1 MFRYVVFLLL
11 LITTLNAQQINPLV
25 DLTPLGSGLEI
36 KYKNLNSTEQIK
48 VWIYF
53 KDKGSLEKQMPLN
66 AKSIL
71 TEKSIARRA
80 KTLGAEKVFDIR
92 DLPVS
97 QNYVNTVSGNVS
109 KIRQTSKWFNA
120 VTAVVTKAQIDNL
133 RQLPFISE
141 IEIVASY
148 GSGKP
153 ETAVDVD
160 DEISKSILA
169 DSLNYGTGRKQV
181 DQINVIPL
189 HNRGIRGQGVMVA
202 VIDNGFRLMT
212 HESFATMNIVAGYD
226 FVDNDP
232 NPAPPPSAPSSYG
245 AHGVNTLSTIGGYKA
260 GQLVGPAYKANFIL
274 ARTEND
280 ASETPLEEDNWVR
293 AIEWAESLGVDV
305 TSTSLGYLTYDSP
318 YTDWTWQDMNGNTTV
333 ITKAANRADS
343 LGVIVVNSAGNEASV
358 GTPNTL
364 VAPADGFNIITAGAV
379 DSFGVM
385 SYFSSYGPTSDGR
398 IKPDVMAMGTAVK
411 VASSTSTTGYS
422 RVNGTSFS
430 CPLSAGVAALVLSA
444 HPSLT
449 NTQVRD
455 AMKRTA
461 NRYKNPD
468 NYYGWGILNATAAAD
483 FYKPNLYHT
492 PITGIQLNSPVTI
505 IATVNSVI
513 PLNLDSCKV
522 VYGVNGSFS
531 DYVNV
536 LPTGNPNEYSANI
549 PALGTGNTV
558 NYFISIQNI
567 DKDFAKSPINSPT
580 EYYSYNIGGTTIS
593 QQLSTGWN
601 LVSIPLQLA
610 DYQSTTI
617 FTSSASQVYGYQNG
631 YVTKATLQNGK
642 GYWVK
647 YNSDHSI
654 ELSGYIRTGDTVNVT
669 QGWNLIGGISS
680 PVAVS
685 SIIEEPASIILS
697 SLYNYNNNLY
707 EVATTIEPGK
717 GYWVK
722 VSANGKLILNSS
734 GKK

>member
-11 LITTLNAQQINPLV
+11 VITTLNAQQFSTLV
-25 DLTPLGSGLEI
+25 GLAPLGSGLES

-53 KDKGSLEKQMPLN
+53 KDKGSLEKQTSLN
-66 AKSIL
+66 AKSFL
-71 TEKSIARRA
+71 TEKALARRA
-80 KTLGAEKVFDIR
+80 KTLGANKVFDTR

-97 QNYVNTVSGNVS
+97 QNYLNTVYGNVS
-109 KIRQTSKWFNA
+109 KVRQTSKWFNA
-120 VTAVVTKAQIDNL
+120 VTAVVTKEQIDNL
-133 RQLPFISE
+133 RQLPFIKE

-148 GSGKP
+148 GKVKP
-153 ETAVDVD
+153 ETVADVKE
-160 DEISKSILA
+160 EISKSILA

-189 HNRGIRGQGVMVA
+189 HNRGIRGEGIMVA

-226 FVDNDP
+226 FVDNDT
-232 NPAPPPSAPSSYG
+232 NPAPPPTAPISYG
-245 AHGVNTLSTIGGYKA
+245 GHGVNTLSTIGGYKV

-305 TSTSLGYLTYDSP
+305 TSTSLGYLTYDFP

-343 LGVIVVNSAGNEASV
+343 LGIFVVNSAGNEASV

-364 VAPADGFNIITAGAV
+364 IAPADGLNIVTAGAV
-379 DSFGVM
+379 DSFGVR

-411 VASSTSTTGYS
+411 VASSTLTTGYS

-430 CPLSAGVAALVLSA
+430 CPLTAGVAALVLSA

-449 NTQVRD
+449 NTQVRE
-455 AMKRTA
+455 AMKSTA
-461 NRYKNPD
+461 SRSNSPD

-483 FYKPNLYHT
+483 FFKPILYHT
-492 PITGIQLNSPVTI
+492 PINRIQLNLPVTI
-505 IATVNSVI
+505 IATVNSAI

-522 VYGVNGSFS
+522 VYGINGSFT
-531 DYVNV
+531 DYVN
-536 LPTGNPNEYSANI
+536 LEPTVNPNEYTANI
-549 PALGTGNTV
+549 PALGKGNNV
-558 NYFISIQNI
+558 NYFFSIQNI
-567 DKDFAKSPINSPT
+567 DKDLAKSPINYPA
-580 EYYSYNIGGTTIS
+580 EYYSYLIDETTIS

-601 LVSIPLQLA
+601 LVSVPLQLT
-610 DYQSTTI
+610 DYQTSTI
-617 FTSSASQVYGYQNG
+617 FPSSSSQVYSYQNG
-631 YVTKATLQNGK
+631 YLTKSTLQNGK

-647 YNSDHSI
+647 YDSNQSI
-654 ELSGYIRTGDTVNVT
+654 EFFGVVRTIDTIVVT
-669 QGWNLIGGISS
+669 QGWNIIGGLSS

-685 SIIEEPASIILS
+685 SIIEEPASIISS

-707 EVATTIEPGK
+707 EAATTIEPGK
-717 GYWVK
+717 GYWLK
-722 VSANGKLILNSS
+722 VSQNGKLILNSI

>member
-11 LITTLNAQQINPLV
+11 VITTLNAQQFSPLV
-25 DLTPLGSGLEI
+25 RLAPLGSGLES
-36 KYKNLNSTEQIK
+36 KYKNLNSTEKIK

-53 KDKGSLEKQMPLN
+53 KDKGSLEKQTSLN
-66 AKSIL
+66 AKSFL
-71 TEKSIARRA
+71 TEKALARRA
-80 KTLGAEKVFDIR
+80 KTLGANKVFDTR

-97 QNYVNTVSGNVS
+97 QNYLNTVYGNVS
-109 KIRQTSKWFNA
+109 KVRQTSKWFNA
-120 VTAVVTKAQIDNL
+120 VSAVVTKEQIDNL
-133 RQLPFISE
+133 RQLPFIKE

-148 GSGKP
+148 GKVKP
-153 ETAVDVD
+153 ETVADVKE
-160 DEISKSILA
+160 EISKSILA
-169 DSLNYGTGRKQV
+169 DSLDYGTGRKQV

-189 HNRGIRGQGVMVA
+189 HNRGIRGEGVMVA

-226 FVDNDP
+226 FVDNDT
-232 NPAPPPSAPSSYG
+232 NPAPPPTAPINYG
-245 AHGVNTLSTIGGYKA
+245 AHGVNTLSTIGGYKV

-305 TSTSLGYLTYDSP
+305 TSTSLGYLTYDFP

-343 LGVIVVNSAGNEASV
+343 LGIIVVNSAGNEASV

-364 VAPADGFNIITAGAV
+364 IAPADGLNIVTAGAV
-379 DSFGVM
+379 DSFGVR
-385 SYFSSYGPTSDGR
+385 SYFSSYGPTYDGR

-411 VASSTSTTGYS
+411 VASSTLTTAYS

-430 CPLSAGVAALVLSA
+430 CPLTAGVAALVLSA

-449 NTQVRD
+449 NTQVRE
-455 AMKRTA
+455 AMKSTA
-461 NRYKNPD
+461 SRSNSPD

-483 FYKPNLYHT
+483 FFKPILYHT
-492 PITGIQLNSPVTI
+492 PINRIQLNLPVPI
-505 IATVNSVI
+505 IATVNSAI

-522 VYGVNGSFS
+522 VYGINGSFT
-531 DYVNV
+531 DYVN
-536 LPTGNPNEYSANI
+536 LEPTVNPNEYTANI
-549 PALGTGNTV
+549 PALGKGNNV
-558 NYFISIQNI
+558 NYFFSIQNI
-567 DKDFAKSPINSPT
+567 DKDLAKAPINYPA
-580 EYYSYNIGGTTIS
+580 EYYSYLIDETTIS

-601 LVSIPLQLA
+601 LVSVPLQLT
-610 DYQSTTI
+610 DYQTSTI
-617 FTSSASQVYGYQNG
+617 FPSSSSQVYSYQNG
-631 YVTKATLQNGK
+631 YLTKSTLQNGK

-647 YNSDHSI
+647 YDSNQSI
-654 ELSGYIRTGDTVNVT
+654 EFFGVVRTIDTIVVT
-669 QGWNLIGGISS
+669 QGWNIIGGLSS

-685 SIIEEPASIILS
+685 SIIEEPASIISS

-707 EVATTIEPGK
+707 EAATTIEPGK
-717 GYWVK
+717 GYWLK
-722 VSANGKLILNSS
+722 VSQNGKLILNSI

>member
-1 MFRYVVFLLL
+1 MFRYIVFLLL
-11 LITTLNAQQINPLV
+11 VITTLNAQQISPMVGLV
-25 DLTPLGSGLEI
+25 PIGSRLNS
-36 KYKNLNSTEQIK
+36 KFKNLNSTEQIK
-48 VWIYF
+48 VWVYF
-53 KDKGSLEKQMPLN
+53 KDKGSPEKQTPLN
-66 AKSIL
+66 AQSFL
-71 TEKSIARRA
+71 TEKAIARRA
-80 KTLGAEKVFDIR
+80 KTLGANKVFDIR

-97 QNYVNTVSGNVS
+97 QNYINTVYGKVS
-109 KIRQTSKWFNA
+109 KIGQTSKWLNA
-120 VTAVVTKAQIDNL
+120 VGAVVTKEQIDNL
-133 RQLPFISE
+133 RTLPFVKQ

-153 ETAVDVD
+153 ETAVAVNE
-160 DEISKSILA
+160 EISKSILA

-189 HNRGIRGQGVMVA
+189 HNRGVRGEGVMVA
-202 VIDNGFRLMT
+202 VMDNGFRLLT
-212 HESFATMNIVAGYD
+212 HESFATMNIVAQYD

-232 NPAPPPSAPSSYG
+232 YPGIVPSGAG

-318 YTDWTWQDMNGNTTV
+318 YTDWTWQNMNGNTTV

-364 VAPADGFNIITAGAV
+364 VAPADGFNVVTAGGV
-379 DSFGVM
+379 DSFGVK
-385 SYFSSYGPTSDGR
+385 SSFSSYGPTSDGR

-411 VASSTSTTGYS
+411 VASSTSTTLYS

-430 CPLSAGVAALVLSA
+430 CPLTAGVAALVLSA

-449 NTQVRD
+449 NTQVRE
-455 AMKRTA
+455 AMKSTA
-461 NRYKNPD
+461 SRSNSPD

-483 FYKPNLYHT
+483 FFKPNLNHT
-492 PITGIQLNSPVTI
+492 PIPSAQLNSSIIIFATI
-505 IATVNSVI
+505 NTLI
-513 PLNLDSCKV
+513 PIKLDSCKV
-522 VYGVNGSFS
+522 VYGINGTFDNST
-531 DYVNV
+531 D
-536 LPTGNPNEYSANI
+536 LTPTGNPDEYSAII
-549 PALGTGNTV
+549 PPLGTGNSV
-558 NYFISIQNI
+558 NYYFTIQSYDN
-567 DKDFAKSPINSPT
+567 DVVTSPTNSPT
-580 EYYSYNIGGTTIS
+580 DFYSYTIGGTIIT
-593 QQLSTGWN
+593 QQLFTGWN
-601 LVSIPLQLA
+601 LVSIPYALLE
-610 DYQSTTI
+610 YQASMIYPST
-617 FTSSASQVYGYQNG
+617 ASEVYGYQNG
-631 YVTKATLQNGK
+631 YAIQTNLQNGK

-647 YNSDHSI
+647 YSSDHSI
-654 ELSGYIRTGDTVNVT
+654 DFSGYIRTVDTVNVT
-669 QGWNLIGGISS
+669 QGWNLIGGLSS
-680 PVAVS
+680 PVAVG
-685 SIIEEPASIILS
+685 SIIEEPASIISS

-707 EVATTIEPGK
+707 EAATTIEPGK

-722 VSANGKLILNSS
+722 VSTNGKLILNSG